1 MPLLC
6 KRVRSHKFIK
16 NSRIRH
22 IFIYLCESWIR
33 DQAKYFACAN
43 FFAGYSCSFCLPIG
57 TLQGFI
63 WHDSGVRE
71 HCAFDEQ
78 ADAVTTQL
86 DFERT

>member
-1 MPLLC
+1 MSLIC
-6 KRVRSHKFIK
+6 KRVSLL
-16 NSRIRH
+16 NSINNLRIRH
-22 IFIYLCESWIR
+22 IFICVCESWIR

-43 FFAGYSCSFCLPIG
+43 FFAGYPCSFCLPIG
-57 TLQGFI
+57 TLHGFI

-78 ADAVTTQL
+78 ADAVTNQL